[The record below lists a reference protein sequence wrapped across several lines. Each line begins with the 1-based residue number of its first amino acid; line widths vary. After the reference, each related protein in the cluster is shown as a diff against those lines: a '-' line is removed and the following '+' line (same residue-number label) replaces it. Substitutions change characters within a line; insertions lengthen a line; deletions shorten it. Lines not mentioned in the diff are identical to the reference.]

1 MQQSRQENLRRQAES
16 DGRAET
22 HPLDADTRP
31 SRSWIALGTREVID
45 KLILNEFSKELLPL
59 AVEGK
64 ISSPLWTGSQPLP
77 RLHSGQWTSG
87 GERPASRHVARQI
100 PGLAQTGLQHENLG
114 MNKASNAGSYGT
126 MLREYVTHLRVE
138 KGLRPLSCEAY
149 LHDLEIFAEYLEN
162 GGADGAGQKVFLT
175 AQQADVSGYLQHL
188 REHGVQSRSIA
199 RKLSCLRGFYRWL
212 LMDKRIQRDP
222 TVNIQSPASWKVL
235 PKSLAEDEVTEMLDR
250 SAAAA
255 RLEDGAGNVL
265 ALTLRDHAMLEVLY
279 AGGLRVGEIVA
290 LRQED
295 LRLETG
301 SVQVRGKGDKERIVP
316 IGRHAVEALEA
327 YLRRGRPDLLHSR
340 RGSGGQERTLFL
352 SVRGRPL
359 TTQAVW
365 QTVRRADSHASP
377 HKLRH
382 SMATHMV
389 EHGADLRTVQTLLG
403 HADIATTQVYT
414 HLAIDRLKTVHRMC
428 HPRARRRMG
437 EA

>member
-1 MQQSRQENLRRQAES
+1 
-16 DGRAET
+16 
-22 HPLDADTRP
+22 
-31 SRSWIALGTREVID
+31 
-45 KLILNEFSKELLPL
+45 
-59 AVEGK
+59 
-64 ISSPLWTGSQPLP
+64 
-77 RLHSGQWTSG
+77 
-87 GERPASRHVARQI
+87 
-100 PGLAQTGLQHENLG
+100 
-114 MNKASNAGSYGT
+114 
-126 MLREYVTHLRVE
+126 MLREYMTHLRVE

-149 LHDLEIFAEYLEN
+149 QHDLEIFAEYLE
-162 GGADGAGQKVFLT
+162 GGGGDGAGVKTFLT
-175 AQQADVSGYLQHL
+175 AQQADVSRFLQHL

-199 RKLSCLRGFYRWL
+199 RKLSCLRGLYRWL

-222 TVNIQSPASWKVL
+222 TVNIESPESWKVL
-235 PKSLAEDEVTEMLDR
+235 PKSLPEDEVTEMLER

-255 RLEDGAGNVL
+255 RVGDGAGSGLGV
-265 ALTLRDHAMLEVLY
+265 ALRDHAMLEVLY
-279 AGGLRVGEIVA
+279 AGGLRVGEMVS

-295 LRLETG
+295 LHLDTA

-316 IGRHAVEALEA
+316 IGRSAVEALEA
-327 YLRRGRPDLLHSR
+327 YLQNGRPELLRARRGGGG
-340 RGSGGQERTLFL
+340 RGDGLERTLFL

-365 QTVRRADSHASP
+365 QMVRRADSHASP

-428 HPRARRRMG
+428 HPRAQRRMV